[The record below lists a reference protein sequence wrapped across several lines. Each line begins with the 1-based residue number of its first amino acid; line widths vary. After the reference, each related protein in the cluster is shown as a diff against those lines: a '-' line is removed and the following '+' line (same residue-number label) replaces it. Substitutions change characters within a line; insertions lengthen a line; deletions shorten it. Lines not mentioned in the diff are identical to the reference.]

1 MNNSNRL
8 VSNKNIGLIL
18 YARMSS
24 KRFPGKVLKEV
35 YDNKNILQIII
46 NNLKKIK
53 AHNNLIIATSNLKS
67 DKKIVKFCKKN
78 KIRHF
83 LGDHKNVFSRTK
95 KCLKKNDLKYF
106 VRICGDRPFFDVDL
120 MKRMIKLIVSDR
132 YDIITNA
139 NPRTYPKGLTCEVA
153 KSKIFDQVNSKKL
166 SKKNKEHIFDYF
178 YKSKKYN
185 IYNFKSNFKK
195 KFINENFCI
204 DTKKDILKIKKIY
217 SLIKKKGKKINSK
230 NLEKILK
237 F

>member
-1 MNNSNRL
+1 MNDSNRFIF
-8 VSNKNIGLIL
+8 NKKIGLIL

-35 YDNKNILQIII
+35 YDNKNILQIIV

-53 AHNNLIIATSNLKS
+53 AHNNLIIATSNLNA

-78 KIRHF
+78 KIKYF

-95 KCLKKNDLKYF
+95 MCLKKNGFKYF

-139 NPRTYPKGLTCEVA
+139 SPRTYPKGLTCEVA
-153 KSKIFDQVNSKKL
+153 KSKIFDQVNSEKL

-230 NLEKILK
+230 NLETVLK

>member
-1 MNNSNRL
+1 MNKSNRFIL
-8 VSNKNIGLIL
+8 NKKIGLIL

-35 YDNKNILQIII
+35 YEKKNILQIIV
-46 NNLKKIK
+46 NNIKKIK

-78 KIRHF
+78 KIRYF
-83 LGDHKNVFSRTK
+83 LGDHKDVFSRTK
-95 KCLKKNDLKYF
+95 MCLKKNDLKYF
-106 VRICGDRPFFDVDL
+106 VRICGDRPFFDVYL

-166 SKKNKEHIFDYF
+166 SKKNKEHIFNYF

-185 IYNFKSNFKK
+185 IYNFKSNLKK
-195 KFINENFCI
+195 KFINENLCI

-217 SLIKKKGKKINSK
+217 TLIKKKGKNINSK
-230 NLEKILK
+230 NLETVLK

>member
-8 VSNKNIGLIL
+8 ISNKNIGLIL
-18 YARMSS
+18 YARMTS

-67 DKKIVKFCKKN
+67 VKKIVKFCKKN
-78 KIRHF
+78 KIRYF

-153 KSKIFDQVNSKKL
+153 RSKIFDQVNSKKL
-166 SKKNKEHIFDYF
+166 
-178 YKSKKYN
+178 
-185 IYNFKSNFKK
+185 
-195 KFINENFCI
+195 
-204 DTKKDILKIKKIY
+204 
-217 SLIKKKGKKINSK
+217 
-230 NLEKILK
+230 
-237 F
+237 